1 LQYLIEQNG
10 ELELPGL
17 PEGKYHPVELETVY
31 VALRGDLSNPYE
43 RAQSQ
48 AFLEQRARQ
57 IENLLADEDLTPKQE
72 FKIICSMMSLV
83 ALAPIPVSIEERD
96 RPHLFHKRNERTVTL
111 GEAFQ
116 QDRRLVILGDPG
128 SGKTTLCRWLAL
140 KLARAYLF
148 KMEEVL
154 SLGSYS
160 SRRSI
165 GR

>member
-1 LQYLIEQNG
+1 MQYLIEQNG

-96 RPHLFHKRNERTVTL
+96 RPHLFHKRNERTVTFL
-111 GEAFQ
+111 PILNIPLDQFEATIAAVPEPQGE
-116 QDRRLVILGDPG
+116 R
-128 SGKTTLCRWLAL
+128 
-140 KLARAYLF
+140 
-148 KMEEVL
+148 
-154 SLGSYS
+154 S
-160 SRRSI
+160 SMPLPQPVRNTI
-165 GR
+165 M